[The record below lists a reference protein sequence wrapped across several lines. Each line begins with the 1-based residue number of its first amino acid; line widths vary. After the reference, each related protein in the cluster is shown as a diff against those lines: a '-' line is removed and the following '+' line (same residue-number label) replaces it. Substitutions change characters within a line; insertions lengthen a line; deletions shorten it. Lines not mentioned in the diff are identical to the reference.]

1 MITSGYDVFN
11 GEFVVDVLGHENHYV
26 QCTGNVSSKSICKS
40 KSYSTHI
47 LVLGCIVAACIVDT
61 IHHL

>member
-11 GEFVVDVLGHENHYV
+11 GEFVVDVIGHENHFV
-26 QCTGNVSSKSICKS
+26 QCTGDVSSKYIGKS
-40 KSYSTHI
+40 NSYSMQL